1 MSIVVIYEG
10 QRKAIKVSSPNTLV
24 QLIVAEAAE
33 HFKVII
39 IITFALIYALLLLYL
54 IDILRWMYQKL
65 HCNIERVCLIHLSLL
80 DFAVDRITPK
90 WTSLSAKQLQAV
102 NRSSA
107 A

>member
-39 IITFALIYALLLLYL
+39 IISFALI
-54 IDILRWMYQKL
+54 
-65 HCNIERVCLIHLSLL
+65 
-80 DFAVDRITPK
+80 
-90 WTSLSAKQLQAV
+90 
-102 NRSSA
+102 
-107 A
+107 